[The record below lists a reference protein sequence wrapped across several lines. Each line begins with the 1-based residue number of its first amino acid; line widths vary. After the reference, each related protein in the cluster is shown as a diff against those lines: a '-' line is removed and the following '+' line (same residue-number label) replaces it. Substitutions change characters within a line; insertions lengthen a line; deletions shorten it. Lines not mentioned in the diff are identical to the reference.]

1 MSGQGSGSGGPIII
15 RNNVQN
21 QDHSF
26 TADELAEIISHL
38 PDGDLKTRLQAI
50 LDSLT

>member
-1 MSGQGSGSGGPIII
+1 MSSSGGGI
-15 RNNVQN
+15 VVHA
-21 QDHSF
+21 QDAPQTPHSF
-26 TADELAEIISHL
+26 SKDELAEIISHL

>member
-1 MSGQGSGSGGPIII
+1 MSGTGGGGPIII
-15 RNNVQN
+15 KAAAEGP
-21 QDHSF
+21 DHNF